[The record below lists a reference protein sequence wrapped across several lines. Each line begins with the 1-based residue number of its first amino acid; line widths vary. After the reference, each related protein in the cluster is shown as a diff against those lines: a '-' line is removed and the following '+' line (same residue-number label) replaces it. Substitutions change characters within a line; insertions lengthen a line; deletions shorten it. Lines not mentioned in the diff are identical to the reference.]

1 MLFGLPNNVEAN
13 VIRAISCLLGSFLLL
28 GAIVGQTAAPSAV
41 TKALICDGPA
51 ACGHGYINGREYET
65 LASENIG
72 IVVVGDIAGKY
83 LRADIL
89 VLNKSASTVDVLPSN
104 FVLTE
109 VTPKQKPLKYIDGDK
124 VLRSEERRLAF
135 GNALT
140 AMGGSMARQ
149 QSTST
154 TTSTGTV
161 RANGSDGSSA
171 TGSYN
176 GTSTSTTSSPDYAAR
191 ARAAETI
198 QARNEAFA
206 NYASF
211 TSRTFLRANTLP
223 PNQSVRGYMLF
234 ERDKK
239 AKLVMLSGII
249 GDTIYQFP
257 FEVGKP

>member
-1 MLFGLPNNVEAN
+1 M
-13 VIRAISCLLGSFLLL
+13 RAIPNLVGPFLLL
-28 GAIVGQTAAPSAV
+28 GIMSPSISGQSTPAPNV

-89 VLNKSASTVDVLPSN
+89 VLNKSAGTVDVLPSN

-109 VTPKQKPLKYIDGDK
+109 VTPKQKPLKFVDGDK
-124 VLRSEERRLAF
+124 VLRSEERRLAW

-149 QSTST
+149 QSTT
-154 TTSTGTV
+154 TTNSTGSV
-161 RANGSDGSSA
+161 SASGSDGSSA
-171 TGSYN
+171 VGTYN
-176 GTSTSTTSSPDYAAR
+176 GTSTSIASSPDYAAR
-191 ARAAETI
+191 ERAAETI
-198 QARNEAFA
+198 EARNEAFA

-211 TSRTFLRANTLP
+211 SSRTFLRSNTLQ

-239 AKLVMLSGII
+239 ATLVMLTGII

-257 FEVGKP
+257 FKIDKP